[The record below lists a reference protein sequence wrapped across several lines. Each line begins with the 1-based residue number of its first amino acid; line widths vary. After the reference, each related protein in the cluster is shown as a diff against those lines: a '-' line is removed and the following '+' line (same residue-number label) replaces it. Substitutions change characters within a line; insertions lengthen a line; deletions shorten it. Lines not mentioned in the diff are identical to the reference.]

1 MALPAIISVTLVRR
15 LTLAVIIVA
24 GCGVTLRAGRNDA
37 VAISATA
44 VADYVRPLAADGK
57 LVPQTYVFN
66 EGQYLSAPTVDGSLE
81 RMTFADLTRTL
92 AVNLAAQEYYP
103 TKDVPSADLLIRV
116 FWGATTTYEDPQREQ
131 NIEAINSAMAGF
143 QQLEQGAFVDL
154 SALQNTLALTK
165 GAQSGVEGAIAR
177 NAALLGYRREL
188 DRLSH
193 KLNLD
198 PEEIMLRTEL
208 NEERYFVVLLAY
220 DYQLMRR
227 EKKARL
233 LWITRLSI
241 RGPGN
246 NFTEAL
252 PALAQ
257 AGAQVYGRNLDG
269 LERIKI
275 RDLPRGEVTL
285 GELKV
290 IGVAEP
296 PLETPKQK

>member
-1 MALPAIISVTLVRR
+1 MNLSACVKPPRLAMTLLIAGAL
-15 LTLAVIIVA
+15 A
-24 GCGVTLRAGRNDA
+24 GPSALLAGRNDA
-37 VAISATA
+37 VAISAIA
-44 VADYVRPLAADGK
+44 VADYARPLAPDGK
-57 LVPQTYVFN
+57 PVPQTYVFN
-66 EGQYLSAPTVDGSLE
+66 EGQRLSAPTVDGSLD

-103 TKDVPSADLLIRV
+103 TKDVPSADLLLRV
-116 FWGATTTYEDPQREQ
+116 FWGATTTYEDPMRDQ

-143 QQLEQGAFVDL
+143 AQLEQGAFVDL
-154 SALQNTLALTK
+154 SAIQNTLAQVN

-220 DYQLMRR
+220 DYQLMLR
-227 EKKARL
+227 EKRSRL

-257 AGAQVYGRNLDG
+257 AGAHVFGRNLDG
-269 LERIKI
+269 LERIKV
-275 RDLPRGEVTL
+275 RDLSRGEVTL

-290 IGVAEP
+290 IGIE
-296 PLETPKQK
+296 ETPKETKTGK